1 MNKNYYL
8 KLTKNQNNCLEGLY
22 NFQVK
27 NHWKNYEVSDLYVY
41 MTCINSYVKEN
52 WFDRTF
58 ESLIELGIIE
68 KIEYTTRQKGGF
80 YDGKK
85 YNTYMYDFTNKGL
98 AYMGITEDDII
109 Y

>member
-1 MNKNYYL
+1 M
-8 KLTKNQNNCLEGLY
+8 
-22 NFQVK
+22 
-27 NHWKNYEVSDLYVY
+27 SDLYVY

-58 ESLIELGIIE
+58 ESLIELGLIE
-68 KIEYTTRQKGGF
+68 KIEYTTRQKCGF

>member
-41 MTCINSYVKEN
+41 MTSIESYVKEN
-52 WFDRTF
+52 WFERTF
-58 ESLIELGIIE
+58 NSLIEIGLFPIINLPPSPHS
-68 KIEYTTRQKGGF
+68 TAN
-80 YDGKK
+80 D
-85 YNTYMYDFTNKGL
+85 NN
-98 AYMGITEDDII
+98 
-109 Y
+109 